1 MSTLRVGRIA
11 GLFVVAFAVATAVAA
26 AVLSLTLSSDPVP
39 IHVRWKP
46 GISDAERAELE
57 RQFGLTQG
65 EFREGTTYAYGLA
78 NTSTDNIRALV
89 QHPRVDDT
97 AELNRI
103 RYRPR
108 FSNDRQRRLIVFS
121 IVAGGIISLIVMVTP
136 GTWKRFGLLRS

>member
-1 MSTLRVGRIA
+1 MSTLRVGRMA
-11 GLFVVAFAVATAVAA
+11 GLFVAAFALATVAAA
-26 AVLSLTLSSDPVP
+26 AVLWLTLSSDPVP

-46 GISDAERAELE
+46 GVSEVERGQLE

-89 QHPRVDDT
+89 QDPRVDDT
-97 AELNRI
+97 AEINRI

-121 IVAGGIISLIVMVTP
+121 IVGGGIISLIVMVMP
-136 GTWKRFGLLRS
+136 STWRRFGLLGS